1 MNKLI
6 KTTQITLM
14 AALMATSTIAQ
25 DAPADLNL
33 VVASVNGT
41 EIYLGDVLA
50 LHSELPE
57 EYTQQDPSIL
67 MPQLIDQLVSQ
78 ELLGNEVDEENE
90 ILRFKKRQAERAAEL
105 NVVLD
110 AHVAENLT
118 DEYLKKTYDDAV
130 GNVEAEIEYS
140 AAHILLE
147 TEEAALDVKSKLDGG
162 ADFVELAKE
171 ASTGPSAPNG
181 GDLGWFGKG
190 QMVPEFETAVATLEK
205 GAVSEPIQTQFG
217 WHVIKLNDMREIPKP
232 TFEEVLPQLTEY
244 ATQLL
249 MDEKIKAVSA
259 EADIEMIE
267 GIDPALLNTT
277 F

>member
-6 KTTQITLM
+6 KTTQVTLM
-14 AALMATSTIAQ
+14 AALLATSTMAQ
-25 DAPADLNL
+25 DASVDLDQ

-41 EIYLGDVLA
+41 DIYLGDVLA
-50 LHSELPE
+50 LHSELPNE
-57 EYTQQDPSIL
+57 LSQQDPAIL

-78 ELLGNEVDEENE
+78 ELLGEEVDEDNE
-90 ILRFKKRQAERAAEL
+90 ILKFKKRQAERAAEL

-110 AHVAENLT
+110 AYVEENLT
-118 DEYLKKTYDDAV
+118 DEYLQKTYDDAI
-130 GNVEAEIEYS
+130 GNVEAETEFS
-140 AAHILLE
+140 AAHILVE
-147 TEEAALDVKSKLDGG
+147 TEEAALEVKAKLDDG

-171 ASTGPSAPNG
+171 TSTGPSAPNG

-205 GAVSEPIQTQFG
+205 GAISEPIQTQFG
-217 WHVIKLNDMREIPKP
+217 WHVIKLNDTRETPKP
-232 TFEEVLPQLTEY
+232 TYEDVLPQLTDY

-249 MDEKIKAVSA
+249 MDEKITAVTEA
-259 EADIEMIE
+259 ADIVKTE
-267 GIDPALLNTT
+267 GLDPALLSSK